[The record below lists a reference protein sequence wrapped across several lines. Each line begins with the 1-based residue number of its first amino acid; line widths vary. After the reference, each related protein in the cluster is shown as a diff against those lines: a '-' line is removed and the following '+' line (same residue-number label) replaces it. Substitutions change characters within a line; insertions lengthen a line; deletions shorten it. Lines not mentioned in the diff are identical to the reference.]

1 MLVSCPGTPFPWATV
16 SLWELFSW
24 AALCLDWARAE
35 QAPGGMAQPVPSLSQ
50 TSFFPSVRAGL
61 SVSVLQAAET
71 DSSSAL
77 TGVNPGFV
85 ALLHTLRVWRFY
97 LSYFFSRWGRSVGT
111 ISHLSFV
118 CIRRISCWKC
128 WRGVWLC
135 FLPGRPWVLSV

>member
-71 DSSSAL
+71 DSSSTL

-135 FLPGRPWVLSV
+135 FLPGRP